1 MTFRIIIQGQVQGV
15 GFRPF
20 VYVTAQKYQVTGT
33 VSNNEEGVIILATGT
48 RETIEGFYQE
58 LTQNPPGVARVKG
71 HRIEEVPAM
80 FFDEFSIVP
89 SQKGGKLNLQ
99 LTPDFALCDACR
111 EELLEVNNR
120 RYYYPFTTCTY
131 CGPRWAITNTF
142 PFERAHTNLH
152 SFHMCPVCQE
162 EYTNPIDRRFHSQTN
177 SCPNCGIALTL
188 TDTNGKELAADPQGI
203 FKKIAALIR
212 EGNIIAIKNTSGYL
226 LCCDAQNATAIQTL
240 RNRKRRPKKPFAIL
254 YTSLKKL
261 QKEVSVSKAQEA
273 ELISYERPIV
283 LISSTGFKGQLVIE
297 TLAPGLNQLG
307 VMLPYS
313 GLLELLMKEV
323 QIPVVAT
330 SGNIHGSPII
340 SSLEDAQIALAQV
353 ADYFLH
359 HNLDITNAQDDSVVK
374 FTPKFQQKIIY
385 RRSRGYAPNFY
396 GPLPFSSEKIMA
408 LGGHLKSTIAFYPN
422 DFLYL
427 SQYLGHLDHYEV
439 FNRFTDTIET
449 FVQLFEAKPDIL
461 LVDKHPAY
469 LGTQYGK
476 KLVQQWGVTCHE
488 VQHHKA
494 HFASVLGEHNLF
506 EQNTPLLGVIW
517 DGTGYGDDGQIWGGE
532 FFRYQQKKI
541 KRITHFEYYNW
552 VAGDKMAK
560 EPKLSL
566 LSLACEGM
574 DDLLESKFDSRTL
587 NIYQTLLQKNSLKTS
602 SVGRLFDAVASLLG
616 ICDTNTYEGEAAILM
631 EQYIETYQLSNC
643 KAYAVISETGTI
655 PTSDIIRN
663 ILAEVRRGM
672 PRETIIC
679 NFLFTLATLI
689 FQVARR
695 QRLNHIAF
703 SGGVFQNAILVDM
716 LKEIGKDDYIL
727 YFNRNISPNDENIA
741 LGQLMYYVNLIK
753 QS

>member
-1 MTFRIIIQGQVQGV
+1 MTSKIVIQGQVQGV

-20 VYVTAQKYQVTGT
+20 VYVTAQKHQITGT
-33 VSNNEEGVIILATGT
+33 VSNNEEGVIVMATGT
-48 RETIEGFYQE
+48 RETINGFYQE
-58 LTQNPPGVARVKG
+58 LTQNPPRVAKIKG
-71 HRIEEVPAM
+71 HRIEEVPAI
-80 FFDEFSIVP
+80 FFDKFSIVP

-99 LTPDFALCDACR
+99 LTPDFALCDACSD
-111 EELLEVNNR
+111 ELLEVKNR

-152 SFHMCPVCQE
+152 FFDMCPVCQE
-162 EYTNPIDRRFHSQTN
+162 EYTNPLDRRFHSQTN
-177 SCPNCGIALTL
+177 SCPNCGIALSL
-188 TDTNGKELAADPQGI
+188 SDANGIEISADPQEI

-226 LCCDAQNATAIQTL
+226 LCCDAQNAMAIQTL
-240 RNRKRRPKKPFAIL
+240 RVRKRRPKKPFAIL
-254 YTSLKKL
+254 YASLKQL
-261 QKEVSVSKAQEA
+261 QGEVSVNKAQEA
-273 ELISYERPIV
+273 ELISSERPIV
-283 LISSTGFKGQLVIE
+283 LISGTGFQGQLVFDA
-297 TLAPGLNQLG
+297 LAPGLNQLG

-323 QIPVVAT
+323 QTPVVAT
-330 SGNIHGSPII
+330 SGNIHGSPIL
-340 SSLEDAQIALAQV
+340 SNLEDAQISLAQV

-385 RRSRGYAPNFY
+385 RRSRGYAPNYY
-396 GPLPFSSEKIMA
+396 GPIPFSAEKIMA

-439 FNRFTDTIET
+439 FNRFTDTIAT
-449 FVQLFEAKPDIL
+449 FIKLFEAKPEIL
-461 LVDKHPAY
+461 MVDKHPAY
-469 LGTQYGK
+469 LSTQYGK
-476 KLVQQWGVTCHE
+476 KLVQQWGVPFHE
-488 VQHHKA
+488 IQHHKA
-494 HFASVLGEHNLF
+494 HFASVLGEHHLF
-506 EQNTPLLGVIW
+506 DENTPVLGVIW
-517 DGTGYGDDGQIWGGE
+517 DGNGYGDDGHIWGGE
-532 FFRYQQKKI
+532 FLRYQQKRME
-541 KRITHFEYYNW
+541 RIGHFDYYDW

-566 LSLACEGM
+566 LSLACDGM

-587 NIYQTLLQKNSLKTS
+587 NIYRTLLQKNSLKTS

-631 EQYIETYQLSNC
+631 EQYVGSYQLSNC
-643 KAYAVISETGTI
+643 KAYVVISETATI
-655 PTSDIIRN
+655 PTFDIIRN
-663 ILAEVRRGM
+663 IFAEVGRGV
-672 PRETIIC
+672 PREAIIC
-679 NFLFTLATLI
+679 NFLFTLANLI

-695 QRLNHIAF
+695 QGLKQIAL

-716 LKEIGKDDYIL
+716 IKEIGKDDYIL
-727 YFNRNISPNDENIA
+727 YFNMNISPNDENIA
-741 LGQLMYYVNLIK
+741 LGQFMYYVNLIK
-753 QS
+753 Q

>member
-1 MTFRIIIQGQVQGV
+1 MTSKIIIQGQVQGV

-20 VYVTAQKYQVTGT
+20 VYVTAQKYQITGT
-33 VSNNEEGVIILATGT
+33 VSNNEEGVIVLANAT
-48 RETIEGFYQE
+48 RETIERFYQE
-58 LTQNPPGVARVKG
+58 ITQKSPRVARVKG

-111 EELLEVNNR
+111 EELLMVKNR

-142 PFERAHTNLH
+142 PFERAHTNLN
-152 SFHMCPVCQE
+152 SFQMCPACQE
-162 EYTNPIDRRFHSQTN
+162 EYTNPLDRRFHSQTN
-177 SCPNCGIALTL
+177 SCPNCGITL
-188 TDTNGKELAADPQGI
+188 SFSDAKGKELATDPQEI
-203 FKKIAALIR
+203 FKKIVALIK
-212 EGNIIAIKNTSGYL
+212 EGKIIAIKNTSGYL
-226 LCCDAQNATAIQTL
+226 LCCDARNTMAIMTL
-240 RNRKRRPKKPFAIL
+240 RKRKRRPKKPFAIL
-254 YTSLKKL
+254 YASLKQL
-261 QKEVSVSKAQEA
+261 QEEVNVNAAQEA
-273 ELISYERPIV
+273 ELTSTERPIV
-283 LISSTGFKGQLVIE
+283 LITATGFKGRLVFE
-297 TLAPGLNQLG
+297 ALAPGLNQLG
-307 VMLPYS
+307 VMLPHS

-323 QIPVVAT
+323 QTPVVAT

-340 SSLEDAQIALAQV
+340 SNLEDAQISLAQV

-359 HNLDITNAQDDSVVK
+359 HNLDISNAQDDSVVK
-374 FTPKFQQKIIY
+374 FTPRFQQKIIY
-385 RRSRGYAPNFY
+385 RRSRGYAPNYY
-396 GPLPFSSEKIMA
+396 GLLPFTTEKIMA

-427 SQYLGHLDHYEV
+427 SHYLGHLDHYEV
-439 FNRFTDTIET
+439 FRRFTDTIAT
-449 FVQLFEAKPDIL
+449 FVQLFEANPEVL

-469 LGTQYGK
+469 LSTQYGRQ
-476 KLVQQWGVTCHE
+476 LVSKWGVACHE
-488 VQHHKA
+488 IQHHRA
-494 HFASVLGEHNLF
+494 HFASVLGEHQLF
-506 EQNTPLLGVIW
+506 DQKTPVLGVIW

-532 FFRYQQKKI
+532 FFRYQRKKME
-541 KRITHFEYYNW
+541 RIAHFDYFDW

-566 LSLACEGM
+566 LSLACDGM
-574 DDLLESKFDSRTL
+574 DELLESKFDSRIL
-587 NIYQTLLQKNSLKTS
+587 GIYRTLLQKNSLKTS

-631 EQYIETYQLSNC
+631 EQYIGTYQLSNC
-643 KAYAVISETGTI
+643 KAYAVISETGTL
-655 PTSDIIRN
+655 PTFDIIRN
-663 ILAEVRRGM
+663 IFAEVRLGV
-672 PRETIIC
+672 PRVAIIC

-695 QRLNHIAF
+695 QRLMHIAF

-741 LGQLMYYVNLIK
+741 LGQLMYYINLIK
-753 QS
+753 Q

>member
-1 MTFRIIIQGQVQGV
+1 MTFKIIIQGQVQGV

-20 VYVTAQKYQVTGT
+20 VYVTAQKYKITGT
-33 VSNNEEGVIILATGT
+33 VSNNEEGVIVHANGT
-48 RETIEGFYQE
+48 RETIEGFYRE
-58 LTQNPPGVARVKG
+58 LTQNPPRVAKVKV

-111 EELLEVNNR
+111 EELLMVKNR

-142 PFERAHTNLH
+142 PFERANTNLE
-152 SFHMCPVCQE
+152 SFHMCPACQE
-162 EYTNPIDRRFHSQTN
+162 EYTNPLDRRFHSQTN
-177 SCPNCGIALTL
+177 SCPNCGIALSL
-188 TDTNGKELAADPQGI
+188 SDAMGNVLAAEPQEI
-203 FKKIAALIR
+203 FKKIGALIR
-212 EGNIIAIKNTSGYL
+212 EGKIIAIKNTSGYL
-226 LCCDAQNATAIQTL
+226 LCCDARNAMAIKTL
-240 RNRKRRPKKPFAIL
+240 RKRKRRPKKPLAIL
-254 YTSLKKL
+254 YASLKQL
-261 QKEVSVSKAQEA
+261 QGEVSITQTQEI
-273 ELISYERPIV
+273 ELLSPERPIV
-283 LISSTGFKGQLVIE
+283 LISGIGYKGQLVLDA
-297 TLAPGLNQLG
+297 LAPGLNQLG

-323 QIPVVAT
+323 QTPVVAT

-340 SSLEDAQIALAQV
+340 SNLKDAQSSLARV

-359 HNLDITNAQDDSVVK
+359 HNLDISNAQDDSVVK

-385 RRSRGYAPNFY
+385 RRSRGYAPNYY
-396 GPLPFSSEKIMA
+396 GPLPSSTEKIMA

-439 FNRFTDTIET
+439 FNRFTDTVAA
-449 FVQLFEAKPDIL
+449 FVQLFEAKPEVL

-469 LGTQYGK
+469 LSTQYGRQLVK
-476 KLVQQWGVTCHE
+476 KWGVACHE
-488 VQHHKA
+488 IQHHKA
-494 HFASVLGEHNLF
+494 HFAGVLGEHHLF
-506 EQNTPLLGVIW
+506 DQNTPVLGVIW

-532 FFRYQQKKI
+532 FFRYQQKKME
-541 KRITHFEYYNW
+541 RIAHFDYFDW
-552 VAGDKMAK
+552 VTGDKMAK
-560 EPKLSL
+560 EPKIAL
-566 LSLACEGM
+566 LSLACDGM
-574 DDLLESKFDSRTL
+574 DEILESKFDSRTL
-587 NIYQTLLQKNSLKTS
+587 DIYRILLQKNSLKTS

-616 ICDTNTYEGEAAILM
+616 ICDTNTYEGEAAIMM
-631 EQYIETYQLSNC
+631 EQYIGTYQLSNC
-643 KAYAVISETGTI
+643 KAYGVISETGTL
-655 PTSDIIRN
+655 PTFDIIRN
-663 ILAEVRRGM
+663 IFAEAGRGVS
-672 PRETIIC
+672 TSAIIC

-695 QRLNHIAF
+695 QRLSHIAF
-703 SGGVFQNAILVDM
+703 SGGVFQNAVLVDM

-741 LGQLMYYVNLIK
+741 LGQFMYYVNLIK
-753 QS
+753 Q

>member
-1 MTFRIIIQGQVQGV
+1 MTSKIVIQGQVQGV

-20 VYVTAQKYQVTGT
+20 VYVTAQKHQITGT
-33 VSNNEEGVIILATGT
+33 VSNNEEGVIVMATGT
-48 RETIEGFYQE
+48 RETINGFYQE
-58 LTQNPPGVARVKG
+58 LTQNPPRVAKIKG
-71 HRIEEVPAM
+71 HRIEEVPAI
-80 FFDEFSIVP
+80 FFDKFSIVP

-111 EELLEVNNR
+111 DELLEVKNR

-152 SFHMCPVCQE
+152 SFDMCPVCQE
-162 EYTNPIDRRFHSQTN
+162 EYTNPLDRRFHSQTN
-177 SCPNCGIALTL
+177 SCPNCGIALSL
-188 TDTNGKELAADPQGI
+188 SDANGIEISADPQGI

-226 LCCDAQNATAIQTL
+226 LCCDAQNAMAIQTL
-240 RNRKRRPKKPFAIL
+240 RDRKRRPKKPFAIL
-254 YTSLKKL
+254 YASLKQL
-261 QKEVSVSKAQEA
+261 QGEVSVNKAQEA
-273 ELISYERPIV
+273 ELISSERPIV
-283 LISSTGFKGQLVIE
+283 LISGTGFQGQLVFDA
-297 TLAPGLNQLG
+297 LAPGLNQLG

-323 QIPVVAT
+323 QTPVVAT
-330 SGNIHGSPII
+330 SGNIHGSPIL
-340 SSLEDAQIALAQV
+340 SNLEDAQISLAQV

-385 RRSRGYAPNFY
+385 RRSRGYAPNYY
-396 GPLPFSSEKIMA
+396 GPIPFSAEKIMA

-439 FNRFTDTIET
+439 FNRFTDTIAT
-449 FVQLFEAKPDIL
+449 FIKLFEAKPEIL
-461 LVDKHPAY
+461 MVDKHPAY
-469 LGTQYGK
+469 LSTQYGK
-476 KLVQQWGVTCHE
+476 KLVQQWGVPFHE
-488 VQHHKA
+488 IQHHKA
-494 HFASVLGEHNLF
+494 HFASVLGEHHLF
-506 EQNTPLLGVIW
+506 DDNTPVLGVIW
-517 DGTGYGDDGQIWGGE
+517 DGNGYGDDGHIWGGE
-532 FFRYQQKKI
+532 FFRYQQKRME
-541 KRITHFEYYNW
+541 RIGHFDYYDW

-566 LSLACEGM
+566 LSLACDGM

-587 NIYQTLLQKNSLKTS
+587 NIYRTLLQKNSLKTS

-631 EQYIETYQLSNC
+631 EQYVGSYQLSNC
-643 KAYAVISETGTI
+643 KAYDVISETATI
-655 PTSDIIRN
+655 PTFDIIRN
-663 ILAEVRRGM
+663 IFAEFGRGV
-672 PRETIIC
+672 PREAIIC
-679 NFLFTLATLI
+679 NFLFTLANLI
-689 FQVARR
+689 FQVAHR
-695 QRLNHIAF
+695 QGLKQIAL

-716 LKEIGKDDYIL
+716 IKEIGKDDYIL
-727 YFNRNISPNDENIA
+727 YFNMNISPNDENIA
-741 LGQLMYYVNLIK
+741 LGQFMYYVNLIK
-753 QS
+753 Q